1 MASPDPDTTGRLTGQ
16 PGPDGALEQAF
27 ERGGLYALR
36 ATVAAHASALGAS
49 AVRVEHLVIIASE
62 LATNAIKHGALS
74 NQDGIVEVNWGCN
87 GDGTVALRWQEDKGP
102 KVLPPNGTGFGSRL
116 IKLEMTHEL
125 NGEVEL
131 IYDPAGLKVTL
142 GFPLGGHLT
151 ATQPKQG
158 IAQ

>member
-1 MASPDPDTTGRLTGQ
+1 LYDVAHE
-16 PGPDGALEQAF
+16 ALEHYLL
-27 ERGGLYALR
+27 EEKNRVLLKGPPVALDPKT
-36 ATVAAHASALGAS
+36 ALALGI
-49 AVRVEHLVIIASE
+49 VFHE